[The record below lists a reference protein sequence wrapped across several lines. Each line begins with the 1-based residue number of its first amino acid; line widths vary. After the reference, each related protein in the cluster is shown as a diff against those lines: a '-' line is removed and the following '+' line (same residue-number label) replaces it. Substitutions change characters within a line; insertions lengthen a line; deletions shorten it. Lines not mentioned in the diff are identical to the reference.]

1 MTGVPRRVVVASKN
15 PDKIREVEAVLARME
30 HPWEIVRGM
39 EWPDVDETEP
49 TLEGNALLKAVAV
62 SEATGLPALADDTG
76 LEVDALDGAPGVH
89 SARFAGPEASYEA
102 NIDRL
107 LVDMDG
113 VPDRR
118 ARFRTA
124 IAFVVPGS
132 DPLIVEGVIE
142 GMITAGRRGDR
153 GFGYDPVFAVGDRTY
168 GEMTDGEKN
177 EISHRARALRALA
190 AALDDGACHALRR
203 DSRPQLRRSID
214 HDGGTFAAWKAPI
227 RRCWAARLGA

>member
-1 MTGVPRRVVVASKN
+1 MTAVPHRVVVASKN

-30 HPWEIVRGM
+30 HPWEIVRGL

-49 TLEGNALLKAVAV
+49 TLEGNAVLKAVAV

-102 NIDRL
+102 NVDRL
-107 LVDMDG
+107 LADMEG
-113 VPDRR
+113 VGDRG

-132 DPLIVEGVIE
+132 EPLVVVGVLEGA
-142 GMITAGRRGDR
+142 ITTERRGDR
-153 GFGYDPVFAVGDRTY
+153 GFGYDPVFAVGDFTY

-177 EISHRARALRALA
+177 EMSHRARALRALV
-190 AALDDGACHALRR
+190 AALENPEGRVDLEDG
-203 DSRPQLRRSID
+203 
-214 HDGGTFAAWKAPI
+214 T
-227 RRCWAARLGA
+227 

>member
-1 MTGVPRRVVVASKN
+1 MTDVPRRVVVASKN

-30 HPWEIVRGM
+30 HPWEIVRGL
-39 EWPDVDETEP
+39 EWPDVDETES

-102 NIDRL
+102 NVDRL

-132 DPLIVEGVIE
+132 DPLIVDGLIE
-142 GMITAGRRGDR
+142 GMITTGRRGDR

-168 GEMTDGEKN
+168 GEMTDDEKN

-190 AALDDGACHALRR
+190 AALEG
-203 DSRPQLRRSID
+203 S
-214 HDGGTFAAWKAPI
+214 
-227 RRCWAARLGA
+227 

>member
-1 MTGVPRRVVVASKN
+1 VVASKN

-30 HPWEIVRGM
+30 HPWEIVRGL

-49 TLEGNALLKAVAV
+49 TLEGNAVLKAEAV

-89 SARFAGPEASYEA
+89 SARFAGPTASYEA
-102 NIDRL
+102 NVDRL
-107 LVDMDG
+107 LRDMAG
-113 VPDRR
+113 VEDRT

-124 IAFVVPGS
+124 IALVVPGS
-132 DPLIVEGVIE
+132 EILIVDGVIE
-142 GMITAGRRGDR
+142 GTITTERRGDR

-168 GEMTDGEKN
+168 GEMSDGEKN

-190 AALDDGACHALRR
+190 AALNHTEDEA
-203 DSRPQLRRSID
+203 
-214 HDGGTFAAWKAPI
+214 
-227 RRCWAARLGA
+227 